1 MLSEQIQ
8 SAFRNFLK
16 PILRIRAAASL
27 SSPETSTQKTP
38 LQVPQD
44 LAPQS
49 QSKSEE
55 PLANPDQSSQTSDG
69 DLRSTDVQ
77 FHGPPRD
84 PASHTSEVEEGVGI
98 LSLFDTL
105 RASQSKLTQSRAK
118 GQYQRIQSASGGQK
132 KLKKG
137 ALYDQKAG

>member
-16 PILRIRAAASL
+16 PILRIRAAAGL

-44 LAPQS
+44 LARQS

-55 PLANPDQSSQTSDG
+55 PLANPDQSSQTSNG
-69 DLRSTDVQ
+69 DLPSADVR
-77 FHGPPRD
+77 FHGPERD
-84 PASHTSEVEEGVGI
+84 PATHTSEVDEGVGI
-98 LSLFDTL
+98 LSLFESL
-105 RASQSKLTQSRAK
+105 RATQGKLTQGRAK

-132 KLKKG
+132 RLKKG